1 MQKIDMSR
9 VREIAKRY
17 KNHQITVFSAQ
28 MAYFLF
34 LSIFPFLVFVMALAS
49 RLNLDLDAFVFDV
62 QNGLPSNARTML
74 DDLINNYLVNDSISL
89 LVISGSF
96 TFWSVSRSVY
106 ALMRSFNTA
115 YGREENRGFLQI
127 KLTGIVFTLV
137 LIILIIV
144 TIALPTIGKSFF
156 DYFARFIDYPPYF
169 VEIFYV
175 VRTVLSI
182 AVYVFFILLIHK
194 VLPAGNIK
202 VKDIIYGS
210 VFSIAGWFVLSKGFN
225 YFASLFTNYALVY
238 GGLASIVILMIW
250 MYFVSTVLILGAEI
264 NSTIKDFRNREYPF
278 YKRPIV
284 KADTERNQDEII

>member
-1 MQKIDMSR
+1 MQKIEISR

-34 LSIFPFLVFVMALAS
+34 LSIFPFIVFVMALAS
-49 RLNLDLDAFVFDV
+49 RLNLNLDAFVYDV
-62 QNGLPSNARTML
+62 HNGLPSYAKAML

-115 YGREENRGFLQI
+115 YGREENRSYIRI
-127 KLTGIVFTLV
+127 KLTGILFTLV
-137 LIILIIV
+137 LIVLIIV

-156 DYFARFIDYPPYF
+156 DYFDRFIDYPPYF
-169 VEIFYV
+169 IEIFYV
-175 VRTVLSI
+175 VRSILSI

-202 VKDIIYGS
+202 AKDIIYGS
-210 VFSIAGWFVLSKGFN
+210 VFSIAGWFILSKGFN
-225 YFASLFTNYALVY
+225 YFATL
-238 GGLASIVILMIW
+238 
-250 MYFVSTVLILGAEI
+250 
-264 NSTIKDFRNREYPF
+264 
-278 YKRPIV
+278 
-284 KADTERNQDEII
+284 

>member
-1 MQKIDMSR
+1 MPRIDRSR
-9 VREIAKRY
+9 VEEIAKRY

-34 LSIFPFLVFVMALAS
+34 LSIFPFIVFVMALAS
-49 RLNLDLDAFVFDV
+49 RLHLNLDAFIYNVH
-62 QNGLPSNARTML
+62 NGLPSNAEAML
-74 DDLINNYLVNDSISL
+74 DDLISNYLVNDSISL

-115 YGREENRGFLQI
+115 YGREEDRSYLQI
-127 KLTGIVFTLV
+127 KLTGILFTLI

-144 TIALPTIGKSFF
+144 TIALPTIGRSFF
-156 DYFARFIDYPPYF
+156 DYFERFTDYPPYF

-175 VRTVLSI
+175 VRSILST
-182 AVYVFFILLIHK
+182 AVYVLFILLIHK
-194 VLPAGNIK
+194 VLPAGRIK
-202 VKDIIYGS
+202 MKDIIYGS
-210 VFSIAGWFVLSKGFN
+210 AFSIAGWFVLSKGFN

-250 MYFVSTVLILGAEI
+250 MYFVSMVLMLGAEI

-278 YKRPIV
+278 YRRPTA
-284 KADTERNQDEII
+284 KADTEMNQDEVI